1 MTIFYMK
8 DVSQTYGVHVIF
20 EKLSL
25 ELKLGERV
33 GLVGR
38 NGEGKTSLLHII
50 AGITEPASG
59 TVGWKKGT
67 TKGALEQQPD
77 IIEDRSLQ
85 EQLKHVFSELVEK
98 EKIMRQME
106 AQLQELTDPKAL
118 ERCLEKYG
126 TLQVEFAEKGG
137 YEMDADIRRV
147 SAGLGIQSLLSNKWN
162 ELSGGERTKAGL
174 AMLLLTKPDLL
185 LLDEPTN
192 HLDLAAT
199 EWLTEWVNQ
208 YAGTVV
214 IISHD
219 RVFLDETV
227 TRIVEMD
234 GGELSFYET
243 NYSGFVEEREQRLL
257 LEFQQYQDQQK
268 KLKKMRETIKRLK
281 EWANRANPPNAGMHR
296 QAKSMEKAMNR
307 IERVKKPVM
316 NRKQVQ
322 LDFEQGLRSG
332 TDVIQLDSVSKQ
344 FSDRDVLKNVNLTLS
359 YQDRLAIVGENGAGK
374 STLFKLILEELQP
387 DAGIC
392 KVGANVS
399 IGYLSQHGLE
409 GEGAQRV
416 IDALRDHVVMTEGE
430 ARSELA
436 KFLFYGQDVFKKV
449 KSLSGGERMRL
460 RMAQLIHNRHNL
472 LLLDEPTNHLDIDS
486 REVLEDALAEFE
498 GTILCISHDRYFLN
512 KLFPRTSWLE
522 NGRLTMYEGNYAY
535 SRKKREEFSQ

>member
-1 MTIFYMK
+1 MNIFYMK

-50 AGITEPASG
+50 AGIKEPASG

-77 IIEDRSLQ
+77 IIENKSLQ

-219 RVFLDETV
+219 RAFLDETV

-243 NYSGFVEEREQRLL
+243 NYSGYVEEREQRLL

-322 LDFEQGLRSG
+322 LDFEQGTRSG
-332 TDVIQLDSVSKQ
+332 TDVIQLDSASKQ
-344 FSDRDVLKNVNLTLS
+344 FSDREVLKNINLTLS

-387 DAGIC
+387 DAGTC

-409 GEGAQRV
+409 GNGEERV

-512 KLFPRTSWLE
+512 KLFPKTSWLE

-535 SRKKREEFSQ
+535 SRKKREEFNQ

>member
-50 AGITEPASG
+50 GGITDPASG
-59 TVGWKKGT
+59 SVGWKKGI
-67 TKGALEQQPD
+67 TKGALQQQPD

-137 YEMDADIRRV
+137 YEMNADIRRV

-219 RVFLDETV
+219 RAFLDETV

-322 LDFEQGLRSG
+322 LDFEQGTRSG

-344 FSDRDVLKNVNLTLS
+344 FSDREVLKNVNLTLS

-374 STLFKLILEELQP
+374 STLFKLILEELLP
-387 DAGIC
+387 DAGKC

-409 GEGAQRV
+409 GNGEERV

-512 KLFPRTSWLE
+512 KLFPKTSWLE

>member
-20 EKLSL
+20 ERLSL
-25 ELKLGERV
+25 EIKQGERV

-50 AGITEPASG
+50 AGMKEPASG
-59 TVGWKKGT
+59 SVGWKKGA
-67 TKGALEQQPD
+67 TKGALEQQP
-77 IIEDRSLQ
+77 EVNNNRSLQ
-85 EQLKHVFSELVEK
+85 EQLKQVFTDLIEK
-98 EKIMRQME
+98 EKVMRQLE
-106 AQLQELTDPKAL
+106 AQLQELTDSKAL

-126 TLQVEFAEKGG
+126 TLQEEFAEQGG

-147 SAGLGIQSLLSNKWN
+147 SAGLGIQSLLLNHWN
-162 ELSGGERTKAGL
+162 ELSGGEKTKAGL
-174 AMLLLTKPDLL
+174 ARLLLTKPDLL

-192 HLDLAAT
+192 HLDLKAT
-199 EWLTEWVNQ
+199 EWLTDWVNQ

-214 IISHD
+214 VISHD

-227 TRIVEMD
+227 TRIIEMD
-234 GGELSFYET
+234 SGELSFYET
-243 NYSGFVEEREQRLL
+243 NYSGYVVEREQRLL

-322 LDFEQGLRSG
+322 LDFEQGSRSG
-332 TDVIQLDSVSKQ
+332 TDVVQLESVSKC
-344 FSDRDVLKNVNLTLS
+344 FGDRELLKDVNLALT

-374 STLFKLILEELQP
+374 STLFKIILEEHRP
-387 DAGIC
+387 DVGRC

-409 GEGAQRV
+409 GGGDQRV
-416 IDALRDHVVMTEGE
+416 IDAFRDYVVMTEGE
-430 ARSELA
+430 ARAELA

-449 KSLSGGERMRL
+449 QSLSGGERMRL
-460 RMAQLIHNRHNL
+460 RMAQLIHDRHNL

-512 KLFPRTSWLE
+512 KLFPKTSWLE
-522 NGRLTMYEGNYAY
+522 DGRLTMYEGNYAY
-535 SRKKREEFSQ
+535 SREKREEFH

>member
-20 EKLSL
+20 ENLSL
-25 ELKLGERV
+25 EIKQGERV

-59 TVGWKKGT
+59 SVGWKKGV

-77 IIEDRSLQ
+77 FIEDRTLQ
-85 EQLKHVFSELVEK
+85 EQLKQVFTDLIEK
-98 EKIMRQME
+98 EATMRQME
-106 AQLQELTDPKAL
+106 TQLQELTDPKAL

-126 TLQVEFAEKGG
+126 TLQVEFAEQGG

-147 SAGLGIQSLLSNKWN
+147 SAGLGIQSLLSSKWS

-192 HLDLAAT
+192 HLDLRAT
-199 EWLTEWVNQ
+199 EWLTDWVNQ

-214 IISHD
+214 VISHD
-219 RVFLDETV
+219 REFLDETV

-243 NYSGFVEEREQRLL
+243 NYSGYVEEREQRLL

-268 KLKKMRETIKRLK
+268 RLKKMRETIKRLK

-322 LDFEQGLRSG
+322 LDFEQGSRSG
-332 TDVIQLDSVSKQ
+332 TDVVQLDSVSKH
-344 FSDRDVLKNVNLTLS
+344 FADREVLKDVNLTLT

-374 STLFKLILEELQP
+374 STLFKLILEELEP
-387 DAGIC
+387 DAGRC
-392 KVGANVS
+392 KIGANVS

-409 GEGAQRV
+409 GGGDERV
-416 IDALRDHVVMTEGE
+416 IDAFRDYVVMTEGE
-430 ARSELA
+430 ARAELA

-460 RMAQLIHNRHNL
+460 RMAQLIYDRHNL

-512 KLFPRTSWLE
+512 KLFPKTSWLE

-535 SRKKREEFSQ
+535 SREKREHSIE

>member
-106 AQLQELTDPKAL
+106 AQLQELTDSKAL

-219 RVFLDETV
+219 RAFLDETV

-322 LDFEQGLRSG
+322 LDFEQGTRSG

-344 FSDRDVLKNVNLTLS
+344 FSDRDVLKNINLTLS

-409 GEGAQRV
+409 GSGAQRV

-512 KLFPRTSWLE
+512 KLFPKTSWLE

>member
-227 TRIVEMD
+227 TQIVEMD

-322 LDFEQGLRSG
+322 LDFEQGTRSG

-409 GEGAQRV
+409 GSGTQRV

-512 KLFPRTSWLE
+512 KLFPKTSWLE